1 MCYPALEHLLCLAA
15 RNSWESS
22 RKYNSA
28 WCCTSSTNP
37 LRPLMQLTIGRFCDI
52 NCAVTPNSFAL
63 RVISD
68 ILWRSSY
75 ESFWILETLEIFLW
89 FTINYSWN
97 WSWEWLCF
105 DQSCVNWTESVHGTL
120 RLFPVFISPIVR
132 NIVWTSSN
140 VMNRY
145 ISKSYTRSKNT
156 VYTIYRVR
164 AAHVVS
170 TITSLNN
177 LAALILTVSFCPI
190 HTENTLRK
198 NLFLNLA

>member
-89 FTINYSWN
+89 FTINYSIMRMIMFWSKLCKLNRICAWN
-97 WSWEWLCF
+97 LAFISCIYLTYCTEY
-105 DQSCVNWTESVHGTL
+105 CVNIFKCHESVYFKELHKEQEYSVYYIQSAG
-120 RLFPVFISPIVR
+120 
-132 NIVWTSSN
+132 SS
-140 VMNRY
+140 
-145 ISKSYTRSKNT
+145 RSVN
-156 VYTIYRVR
+156 YY
-164 AAHVVS
+164 
-170 TITSLNN
+170 
-177 LAALILTVSFCPI
+177 
-190 HTENTLRK
+190 
-198 NLFLNLA
+198 